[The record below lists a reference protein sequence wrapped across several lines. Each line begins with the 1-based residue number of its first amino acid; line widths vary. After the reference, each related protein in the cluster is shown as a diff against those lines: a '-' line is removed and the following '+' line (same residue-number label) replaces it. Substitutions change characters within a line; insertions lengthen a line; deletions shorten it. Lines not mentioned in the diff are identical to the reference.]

1 MRMSA
6 AELGDNL
13 AQLVWESFTDFI
25 ARRALHGDPDDDG
38 GTAVIA
44 LPSVE
49 PEEALIFF
57 MWLHTRACQQACISQ
72 PDCVKKVLDAMHQAL
87 YEDLEARSIARV
99 QLPLF
104 EQRVSARYTEYYEA
118 ASAETE
124 EKVVEVAA
132 RHVLVN
138 GMKRPAITLDLAE
151 AATVT
156 SGPLRDFLMDIELV
170 EGPMAL
176 ESSAMDADPDGIDDE
191 PADDGSG
198 GAGVTVTSAPAPVP
212 PI

>member
-6 AELGDNL
+6 SELGDNL
-13 AQLVWESFTDFI
+13 AQLVWESFSDFVE
-25 ARRALHGDPDDDG
+25 RRGVPATETGSDENTTVL
-38 GTAVIA
+38 A
-44 LPSVE
+44 LPTVE

-57 MWLHTRACQQACISQ
+57 MWLHTRSCQQACGSD
-72 PDCVKKVLDAMHQAL
+72 PDRVREVLDFMHAAI
-87 YEDLEARSIARV
+87 YEDLEARSFSRV

-104 EQRVSARYTEYYEA
+104 EQRVSARYTEYYDA
-118 ASAETE
+118 AAQETE

-156 SGPLRDFLMDIELV
+156 SGPLRDFLTEIEID
-170 EGPMAL
+170 G
-176 ESSAMDADPDGIDDE
+176 AD
-191 PADDGSG
+191 
-198 GAGVTVTSAPAPVP
+198 
-212 PI
+212 

>member
-6 AELGDNL
+6 QELGDNL
-13 AQLVWESFTDFI
+13 AQLVWESFSDFLE
-25 ARRALHGDPDDDG
+25 RRGLPHNGRNGDGDG
-38 GTAVIA
+38 DEAASVLA
-44 LPSVE
+44 LPTLE

-57 MWLHTRACQQACISQ
+57 MWLHTRSCQQACGNEAGRGRE
-72 PDCVKKVLDAMHQAL
+72 VLDAMHRAL
-87 YEDLEARSIARV
+87 YEDLEASSVPRL

-118 ASAETE
+118 ASHDSE

-138 GMKRPAITLDLAE
+138 ELERPGIMLDLAE

-156 SGPLRDFLMDIELV
+156 AGPLRDFLHEIQ
-170 EGPMAL
+170 L
-176 ESSAMDADPDGIDDE
+176 EDE
-191 PADDGSG
+191 AN
-198 GAGVTVTSAPAPVP
+198 
-212 PI
+212 

>member
-6 AELGDNL
+6 TELGDSL

-25 ARRALHGDPDDDG
+25 ERRGLPPDGDEDEG
-38 GTAVIA
+38 GTTVIA
-44 LPSVE
+44 LPTVE

-57 MWLHTRACQQACISQ
+57 MWLHTLALQQASAGS
-72 PDCVKKVLDAMHQAL
+72 PEGVRKVLDAMHQAI
-87 YEDLEARSIARV
+87 YEDLETRAAIARV

-118 ASAETE
+118 ATTETD

-132 RHVLVN
+132 RHVMVN
-138 GMKRPAITLDLAE
+138 DMKRPGITLDLAE

-156 SGPLRDFLMDIELV
+156 SGPLQDFLREV
-170 EGPMAL
+170 E
-176 ESSAMDADPDGIDDE
+176 IDE
-191 PADDGSG
+191 E
-198 GAGVTVTSAPAPVP
+198 
-212 PI
+212 

>member
-25 ARRALHGDPDDDG
+25 ERRALTDDPPEDDG

-57 MWLHTRACQQACISQ
+57 MWLHTRACQQACSSQ
-72 PDCVKKVLDAMHQAL
+72 PECVKTVLDAMHKAL
-87 YEDLEARSIARV
+87 YEDLEAHAIPRL

-104 EQRVSARYTEYYEA
+104 EQRVSARYSEYYEA
-118 ASAETE
+118 STEQTE

-151 AATVT
+151 SATVT
-156 SGPLRDFLMDIELV
+156 SGPLRDFLQEVELT
-170 EGPMAL
+170 
-176 ESSAMDADPDGIDDE
+176 D
-191 PADDGSG
+191 
-198 GAGVTVTSAPAPVP
+198 
-212 PI
+212 

>member
-13 AQLVWESFTDFI
+13 AQLVWESFSDFI
-25 ARRALHGDPDDDG
+25 ERRGLGAHQEGEDEG
-38 GTAVIA
+38 GTAVLA
-44 LPSVE
+44 LPTVE

-57 MWLHTRACQQACISQ
+57 MWLHTRACQQACDDPESL
-72 PDCVKKVLDAMHQAL
+72 KKVLDAMHRAI
-87 YEDLEARSIARV
+87 YEDLEARTFTRV

-104 EQRVSARYTEYYEA
+104 EQRVSARYTEYYDA
-118 ASAETE
+118 AADRSG

-138 GMKRPAITLDLAE
+138 GMRRPAVTLELAE

-156 SGPLRDFLMDIELV
+156 SGPLRDFLEDLELT
-170 EGPMAL
+170 
-176 ESSAMDADPDGIDDE
+176 D
-191 PADDGSG
+191 
-198 GAGVTVTSAPAPVP
+198 
-212 PI
+212 

>member
-1 MRMSA
+1 MRMTA
-6 AELGDNL
+6 AELGDSL

-25 ARRALHGDPDDDG
+25 ERRALPADPTEEDG

-44 LPSVE
+44 MPTVE

-57 MWLHTRACQQACISQ
+57 MWLHTRACQQACASQ
-72 PDCVKKVLDAMHQAL
+72 PECVRKVLDAMHQAI
-87 YEDLEARSIARV
+87 YEDLEGRAIPRI

-104 EQRVSARYTEYYEA
+104 EQRVSARYTGYYEA
-118 ASAETE
+118 AGTDTE

-156 SGPLRDFLMDIELV
+156 SGPLRDFLADIQLV
-170 EGPMAL
+170 
-176 ESSAMDADPDGIDDE
+176 DD
-191 PADDGSG
+191 
-198 GAGVTVTSAPAPVP
+198 
-212 PI
+212 

>member
-25 ARRALHGDPDDDG
+25 ERRGLPADENGDEG
-38 GTAVIA
+38 GTAVLA
-44 LPSVE
+44 LPTVE
-49 PEEALIFF
+49 PEDALIFF
-57 MWLHTRACQQACISQ
+57 MWLHTHACQQARADQ
-72 PDCVKKVLDAMHQAL
+72 PEDVKRVLDAMHKAL
-87 YEDLEARSIARV
+87 YEDLEKGAVPRV

-118 ASAETE
+118 AGSESE
-124 EKVVEVAA
+124 ERVVEVAA
-132 RHVLVN
+132 RNVLVN

-156 SGPLRDFLMDIELV
+156 AGPLRDFLRDIEI
-170 EGPMAL
+170 EA
-176 ESSAMDADPDGIDDE
+176 E
-191 PADDGSG
+191 
-198 GAGVTVTSAPAPVP
+198 
-212 PI
+212 

>member
-1 MRMSA
+1 MSA

-13 AQLVWESFTDFI
+13 AQLVWESFSDFI
-25 ARRALHGDPDDDG
+25 ERRGLSPDRTEEEG
-38 GTAVIA
+38 GTAV
-44 LPSVE
+44 LVMPTVE

-57 MWLHTRACQQACISQ
+57 MWLHTRACQQAL
-72 PDCVKKVLDAMHQAL
+72 DTDAERVREVLDAMHKAL
-87 YEDLEARSIARV
+87 YEDLEAGSVSRV

-118 ASAETE
+118 ASGQSD

-156 SGPLRDFLMDIELV
+156 SGPLLDFLREIEV
-170 EGPMAL
+170 NY
-176 ESSAMDADPDGIDDE
+176 
-191 PADDGSG
+191 
-198 GAGVTVTSAPAPVP
+198 TQ
-212 PI
+212 